1 MKCACGNKLQEI
13 KTEMDFFDG
22 NLIMR
27 DVKAFYCSKCK
38 EELFDSKEGDR
49 IFEQISKLRP
59 QFAFESR
66 KKIAK
71 VGNSFAI
78 PVSKEI
84 ADYMQIKKGEDILV
98 KVKNPKR
105 LVVEIE

>member
-1 MKCACGNKLQEI
+1 MKCVCGEKLKEI

-22 NLIMR
+22 SVIVR
-27 DVKAFYCSKCK
+27 DVNAFYCPKCK
-38 EELFDSKEGDR
+38 EELFDSKEGDK
-49 IFEQISKLRP
+49 IFDKVSKLNIP
-59 QFAFESR
+59 KPFESR

-84 ADYMQIKKGEDILV
+84 ADYLQIKKGESINI
-98 KVKNPKR
+98 KVQSQKR
-105 LVVEIE
+105 LIVDLC

>member
-1 MKCACGNKLQEI
+1 MKCVCGNELEEI

-22 NLIMR
+22 KLIVR
-27 DVKAFYCSKCK
+27 DVKAFYCGNCK
-38 EELFDSKEGDR
+38 EELFDSEEGNR
-49 IFEQISKLRP
+49 IFDPVSKLS
-59 QFAFESR
+59 AGYMFESR

-71 VGNSFAI
+71 VGNSYAI

-84 ADYMQIKKGEDILV
+84 ADYMQIKKGEDILI

-105 LVVEIE
+105 LIVEVQ

>member
-1 MKCACGNKLQEI
+1 MKCVCGNKLQEI
-13 KTEMDFFDG
+13 ETEMDFFDG

-27 DVKAFYCSKCK
+27 NVKAFYCSKCK
-38 EELFDSKEGDR
+38 EELFDSKEGDK
-49 IFEQISKLRP
+49 IFEQVSKLSP
-59 QFAFESR
+59 QYAFESR

-84 ADYMQIKKGEDILV
+84 ADYMQIKKGEDIII
-98 KVKNPKR
+98 KVKSPKR
-105 LVVEIE
+105 LIIEVQ

>member
-1 MKCACGNKLQEI
+1 MNCVCGNKLREI
-13 KTEMDFFDG
+13 RTEMDFFDG
-22 NLIMR
+22 KLIMR
-27 DVKAFYCSKCK
+27 DVKAFYCSNCK

-49 IFEQISKLRP
+49 LFEQASKTGA
-59 QFAFESR
+59 QYSFESR

-84 ADYMQIKKGEDILV
+84 ASYMQIKKGEEILI
-98 KVKNPKR
+98 KVKTPKR
-105 LVVEIE
+105 LVVELQ